1 MRALGLRAS
10 EKERLEIEER
20 SLKYR
25 KTWHA
30 AVFFEKRGGRR
41 GLIKDTG
48 LRGPVRNFYPN
59 LSRCRRV
66 QNVTVEGL
74 DSWSNRCMLHTQAR

>member
-1 MRALGLRAS
+1 M
-10 EKERLEIEER
+10 
-20 SLKYR
+20 
-25 KTWHA
+25 
-30 AVFFEKRGGRR
+30 
-41 GLIKDTG
+41 KDTR

-74 DSWSNRCMLHTQAR
+74 GSWSNRCMLHTQAR